1 MPLVGFEPTTSAG
14 QLPQTYSFYR
24 AATWTGFK
32 RVYQHVFTTKR
43 IRTVAEMCV
52 KHAREVT
59 FSQRGWMFDTG
70 VSTDR

>member
-1 MPLVGFEPTTSAG
+1 
-14 QLPQTYSFYR
+14 
-24 AATWTGFK
+24 
-32 RVYQHVFTTKR
+32 
-43 IRTVAEMCV
+43 MCV